1 MIVSFNKF
9 SASLPIAII
18 FDLSNLT
25 FSKEISE
32 HDWPSTVEN
41 ELIEMNKD
49 FGFLIFFDTLKKSG
63 NSVFL
68 NTVTDSGLLVES
80 SFKNT
85 FKNNTIYIV
94 FTDGNSAKLEGNCG
108 KQIAIINKKNNDVSI
123 KSKLK
128 KLKSLFEDNLI
139 TQEEY
144 DIKRKEILDD
154 M

>member
-1 MIVSFNKF
+1 M
-9 SASLPIAII
+9 
-18 FDLSNLT
+18 
-25 FSKEISE
+25 
-32 HDWPSTVEN
+32 
-41 ELIEMNKD
+41 
-49 FGFLIFFDTLKKSG
+49 
-63 NSVFL
+63 
-68 NTVTDSGLLVES
+68 ES